1 MKLKAILTLIILILF
16 LSACSSSHSSL
27 LSDNFVGNDNPKT
40 SETLE
45 SYDTETNNAIS
56 SEISYIGEGNES
68 NLVETGN
75 TQAVSVESTSEA
87 TGNIESA
94 ENPLIFDLDTA
105 DSEYNDIVIRI
116 ADKFQMLLN
125 RYLPVSC
132 YLGVAEPE
140 FELGI
145 PLDNSGGFYEVI
157 SDKTYSYQSLKN
169 EFSDVVSDEYAD
181 FILKDDIPCYKEVDN
196 KLYFCRSESSCVGFL
211 DAWYLGC
218 KFDGKNIKGYFAAL
232 LGVESEWAQEA
243 DFVNDPSNYHY
254 YEIVIEMIDDKW
266 KICDIKYMYSD
277 LSYSNNQNKYD
288 SNGYVIHGCFYNA
301 GIANKDLIEYKT
313 VIPCETQSVRR

>member
-1 MKLKAILTLIILILF
+1 MKLRAILTLIILILF

-27 LSDNFVGNDNPKT
+27 ISDNFVGNDNPKT

-56 SEISYIGEGNES
+56 SEISYIGKDNES
-68 NLVETGN
+68 NLIEIGN
-75 TQAVSVESTSEA
+75 TQAVSAESTSEA
-87 TGNIESA
+87 TSNIESA
-94 ENPLIFDLDTA
+94 EETLIFDLDTT
-105 DSEYNDIVIRI
+105 DSEYNAIVMRI

-157 SDKTYSYQSLKN
+157 SDKIYSYQSLKN

-181 FILKDDIPCYKEVDN
+181 FILKDNIPCYKEVDN
-196 KLYFCRSESSCVGFL
+196 KLYFCRSESSCIGSL

-218 KFDGKNIKGYFAAL
+218 KFDGKNIKGYFATL
-232 LGVESEWAQEA
+232 LGIEAEWAQDA
-243 DFVNDPSNYHY
+243 DFVNNPSNYHY
-254 YEIVIEMIDDKW
+254 YEIVLEMIDGNW
-266 KICDIKYMYSD
+266 KICDIKYMYND
-277 LSYSNNQNKYD
+277 FSYSNTQNTYD

-313 VIPCETQSVRR
+313 AIPCGLQSALG